1 MGKSFNMSNS
11 FTVGGVTIGIKST
24 MQGVID
30 EINESVAGVTA
41 TFGNNNSLILANTT
55 GNQIIVGG
63 NAPGGVGLVA
73 DTYEGFY
80 TLENVDGSAVTIE
93 LGNLANGYVQAATAT
108 PTSLGQYGLNET
120 DGVVTKGIAVTNA
133 ILINYG
139 SN

>member
-1 MGKSFNMSNS
+1 
-11 FTVGGVTIGIKST
+11 

-41 TFGNNNSLILANTT
+41 TQVTTTLNSANTT

-80 TLENVDGSAVTIE
+80 TLE
-93 LGNLANGYVQAATAT
+93 
-108 PTSLGQYGLNET
+108 TSMGQQ
-120 DGVVTKGIAVTNA
+120 
-133 ILINYG
+133 
-139 SN
+139 